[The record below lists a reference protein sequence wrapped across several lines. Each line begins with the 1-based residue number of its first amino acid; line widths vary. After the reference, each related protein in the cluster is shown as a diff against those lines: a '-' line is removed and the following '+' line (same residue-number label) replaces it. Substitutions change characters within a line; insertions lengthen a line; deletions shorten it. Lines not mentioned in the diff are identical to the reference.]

1 MLSKTDFKQLIKN
14 APLFAVDLVVL
25 NEKNQILVGQR
36 QNAPAQGFWFVP
48 GGRVY
53 KNESLPSAFNRISQ
67 AELGLTLNIENA
79 QLLGL
84 YDHFYKDSAFGEG
97 ISTHY
102 INATHLVHLSS
113 EQLTNLPKEQ
123 HQDYRWAAINEL
135 ESDQTV
141 HFFSKIFLPALKAA
155 IKE

>member
-14 APLFAVDLVVL
+14 APLFAMDLVVL
-25 NEKNQILVGQR
+25 NNNDQILVGQR

-53 KNESLPSAFNRISQ
+53 KNESLGCAFNRISQ
-67 AELGLTLNIENA
+67 AELGLTLNIESA

-84 YDHFYKDSAFGEG
+84 YEHFYEDSVFDEG
-97 ISTHY
+97 LSTHY
-102 INATHLVHLSS
+102 INATHFLRLSLD
-113 EQLTNLPKEQ
+113 EITNLPREQ
-123 HQDYRWAAINEL
+123 HQDYRWLSIEEL
-135 ESDQTV
+135 ESEQTV
-141 HFFSKIFLPALKAA
+141 HFFSKVFLSTLKAA